1 MNLRDRLTTLPNSEG
16 TEKKEA
22 YIKFDIK
29 NDNADCEISCSKRDL
44 ANRLANII
52 QMANNIME
60 ENLDDEIQK
69 KIVSQR
75 ATDMRDLYL
84 NDKEWAS

>member
-1 MNLRDRLTTLPNSEG
+1 MTFRDRLTTLPNSEG

-29 NDNADCEISCSKRDL
+29 NDNADCEISCTKRDL
-44 ANRLANII
+44 ANWLANII
-52 QMANNIME
+52 QMANSMMK
-60 ENLDDEIQK
+60 ENLDEEIQK

-84 NDKEWAS
+84 KDE